1 MTKTKQNLAKYNEAR
16 AEWRE
21 KLQTL
26 FDEKD
31 KKRAAI
37 KELFGDNPEE
47 MKKQSKAMRTKLNA
61 KWKEENKDLITKY
74 QELYQQKKLDEETFQ
89 KWLEEFRKLDPEID
103 EEVLRDLIMGKTEKK
118 ESKETMEKPQLESE
132 NYKIDKWLTK
142 KEKLDQWW
150 KEEERLAYINGI
162 ETNIKVLKKELTEG
176 AFVREYQDD
185 GKIPK
190 HLVGEQLFNKVAVTY
205 LDLWKKL
212 PTREN
217 MVVMRWKTKEER
229 ENFLKNN
236 FQKDWK
242 NLFPGFWD
250 PDDKGFY
257 GIGKRTGYWLSDGSI
272 VGINKDN
279 MHHYNGNPEFGFSLR
294 FLKN

>member
-1 MTKTKQNLAKYNEAR
+1 MRKADYKKIRELVIERVGDPKTVTKEDIQNAVDFFY
-16 AEWRE
+16 
-21 KLQTL
+21 
-26 FDEKD
+26 
-31 KKRAAI
+31 
-37 KELFGDNPEE
+37 
-47 MKKQSKAMRTKLNA
+47 
-61 KWKEENKDLITKY
+61 
-74 QELYQQKKLDEETFQ
+74 
-89 KWLEEFRKLDPEID
+89 
-103 EEVLRDLIMGKTEKK
+103 GKTEKK

-176 AFVREYQDD
+176 TFVREYQDD

>member
-1 MTKTKQNLAKYNEAR
+1 MTKTKQSSIDSKNY
-16 AEWRE
+16 
-21 KLQTL
+21 
-26 FDEKD
+26 FDEHRETTRSELRKIKSKD
-31 KKRAAI
+31 DLSDKQKNALI
-37 KELFGDNPEE
+37 KLLLDDVKE
-47 MKKQSKAMRTKLNA
+47 KQST
-61 KWKEENKDLITKY
+61 D
-74 QELYQQKKLDEETFQ
+74 
-89 KWLEEFRKLDPEID
+89 EFRKHAEVRKADYKKIRELVIERVGDPKTVTKEDIQNAVD
-103 EEVLRDLIMGKTEKK
+103 FFYGKTEKK

>member
-1 MTKTKQNLAKYNEAR
+1 MTKTKQSSIDSKNY
-16 AEWRE
+16 
-21 KLQTL
+21 
-26 FDEKD
+26 FDEHRETTRSELGKIKSKD
-31 KKRAAI
+31 DLSDKQKNALI
-37 KELFGDNPEE
+37 KLLLDDVKE
-47 MKKQSKAMRTKLNA
+47 KQST
-61 KWKEENKDLITKY
+61 D
-74 QELYQQKKLDEETFQ
+74 
-89 KWLEEFRKLDPEID
+89 EFRKHAEVRKADYKKIRELVIERVGDPKTVTKEDIQNAVD
-103 EEVLRDLIMGKTEKK
+103 FFYGKTEKK

-150 KEEERLAYINGI
+150 KEEERFAYINGI

>member
-1 MTKTKQNLAKYNEAR
+1 MTKTKQSSIDSKNY
-16 AEWRE
+16 
-21 KLQTL
+21 
-26 FDEKD
+26 FDEHRETTRSELGKIKSKD
-31 KKRAAI
+31 DLSDKQKNALI
-37 KELFGDNPEE
+37 KLLLDDVKE
-47 MKKQSKAMRTKLNA
+47 KQST
-61 KWKEENKDLITKY
+61 D
-74 QELYQQKKLDEETFQ
+74 
-89 KWLEEFRKLDPEID
+89 EFRKHAEVRKADYKKIRELVIERVGDPKTVTKEDIQNAVD
-103 EEVLRDLIMGKTEKK
+103 FFYGKTEKK

-132 NYKIDKWLTK
+132 NYKIDKGLTK
-142 KEKLDQWW
+142 KEKLDQGW

-217 MVVMRWKTKEER
+217 MVVMRGKTKEER

-236 FQKDWK
+236 FQKDGK

-257 GIGKRTGYWLSDGSI
+257 GIGKRTGYGLSDGSI

>member
-1 MTKTKQNLAKYNEAR
+1 MTKTKQSSIDSKNY
-16 AEWRE
+16 
-21 KLQTL
+21 
-26 FDEKD
+26 FDEHRETTRSELRKIKSKD
-31 KKRAAI
+31 DLSDKQKNALI
-37 KELFGDNPEE
+37 KLLLDDVKE
-47 MKKQSKAMRTKLNA
+47 KQST
-61 KWKEENKDLITKY
+61 D
-74 QELYQQKKLDEETFQ
+74 
-89 KWLEEFRKLDPEID
+89 EFRKHAEVRKADYKKIRELVIERVGDPKTVTKEDIQNAVD
-103 EEVLRDLIMGKTEKK
+103 FFYGKTEKK

-150 KEEERLAYINGI
+150 KEEERFAYINGI

>member
-1 MTKTKQNLAKYNEAR
+1 MTKTKQSSIDSKNY
-16 AEWRE
+16 
-21 KLQTL
+21 
-26 FDEKD
+26 FDEHRETTRSELGKIKSKD
-31 KKRAAI
+31 DLSDKQKNALI
-37 KELFGDNPEE
+37 KLLLDDVKE
-47 MKKQSKAMRTKLNA
+47 KQST
-61 KWKEENKDLITKY
+61 D
-74 QELYQQKKLDEETFQ
+74 
-89 KWLEEFRKLDPEID
+89 EFRKHAEVRKADYKKIRELVIERVGDPKTVTKEDIQNAVD
-103 EEVLRDLIMGKTEKK
+103 FFYGKTEKK

-162 ETNIKVLKKELTEG
+162 KTNIKVLKKELTEG